1 MGAMVFAAPD
11 VTVQVALAVA
21 AVALGY
27 GVCMFVEYRAK
38 VRRRARADAQLEEAR
53 GDAERTLTVAV
64 AEARAHATRIREAA
78 RDDLD
83 DYRETLGE
91 LERRL
96 DERDGDL
103 DGRDDDLRAKR
114 AEVDVGRRDVR
125 SQEFRIREARR
136 AIAAERTAQRARL
149 LELCERDEDVAV
161 ASFLADLDA
170 EVSREMTRYLER
182 STERLAD
189 EVDAYAR
196 EIVDRVT
203 QRMDLNHARE
213 ERSFVVS
220 VDAARLE
227 THAFTTGSDA
237 WSAFEAAT
245 GVELALDAGGESIV
259 VNSIDGVRREAARR
273 ALECALA
280 LASPESFTTKRSA
293 GRSRGR
299 GGRGRGGKR
308 RGRSAETFRAVPPE
322 EYEALYTRVRGDLD
336 AALVR
341 AGRRA
346 MQALRLDADA
356 ALFPYLGRLQYRTS
370 YGQNILKHSQEVGLL
385 GGLLGA
391 EGGFDEKLSKR
402 CSFLH
407 DVGKGLDHEREGGH
421 PAIGA
426 DIAQTCGEDET
437 VINAIAAHHEDVPRT
452 SLYPLLVQAAD
463 AISGA
468 RPGARRRTTEA
479 YNVRMG
485 QIEEIASARPGV
497 EGVYVIQA
505 GREVRVILD
514 AKKTSDADAGTVA
527 ESIARELENEVQFPG
542 TIRVTVIRER
552 RISTV
557 AH

>member
-1 MGAMVFAAPD
+1 MGAMVLAAPD

-27 GVCMFVEYRAK
+27 GVCMFVEYRGK
-38 VRRRARADAQLEEAR
+38 VRRRARADARLREAE
-53 GDAERTLTVAV
+53 GHAERTLATAIAE
-64 AEARAHATRIREAA
+64 AEARAVQIRDAA

-83 DYRETLGE
+83 DYRDTLGE

-96 DERDGDL
+96 DERDSDL
-103 DGRDDDLRAKR
+103 DARDDDLRAKR
-114 AEVDVGRRDVR
+114 ADVDATRRDIR
-125 SQEFRIREARR
+125 SQEFRVREARR
-136 AIAAERTAQRARL
+136 AVAAERAAQRARL
-149 LELCERDEDVAV
+149 LELCERDDDVAV
-161 ASFLADLDA
+161 ATFLADLDA
-170 EVSREMTRYLER
+170 DVSREMTRYLER
-182 STERLAD
+182 TSDRLAD
-189 EVDAYAR
+189 EIDSIAR

-213 ERSFVVS
+213 ERSFAVA
-220 VDAARLE
+220 VDEARLDA
-227 THAFTTGSDA
+227 HAFTVGSDA
-237 WSAFEAAT
+237 WRAFEAAT
-245 GVELALDAGGESIV
+245 DVELSLDADGGSIA
-259 VNSIDGVRREAARR
+259 VNSLDGVNREAARR
-273 ALECALA
+273 TLECALG
-280 LASPESFTTKRSA
+280 LASPESFTSRRSA
-293 GRSRGR
+293 SRSRGR

-308 RGRSAETFRAVPPE
+308 RARTPESFDAVPPAD
-322 EYEALYTRVRGDLD
+322 YEAVHARVRRDLD
-336 AALVR
+336 ASIVR

-346 MQALRLDADA
+346 MQALRLGAED

-407 DVGKGLDHEREGGH
+407 DIGKGLDHEREGGH

-426 DIAQTCGEDET
+426 DIARTCGEDET

-514 AKKTSDADAGTVA
+514 AKKTSDDDAGAVA
-527 ESIARELENEVQFPG
+527 ESIARDLEKEVQFPG